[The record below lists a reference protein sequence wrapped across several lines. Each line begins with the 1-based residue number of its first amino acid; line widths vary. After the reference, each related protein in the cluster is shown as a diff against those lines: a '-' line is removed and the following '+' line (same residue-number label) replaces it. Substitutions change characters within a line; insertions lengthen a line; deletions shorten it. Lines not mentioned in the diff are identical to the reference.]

1 MIQSIVE
8 AVFQYSKKTPD
19 KLCLADDLRSIT
31 YKEYANEIVKMA
43 IVFENLGVCK
53 GSFVVVEASQ
63 TISYLASE
71 LALHLLHAVFIP
83 LEKGCAA
90 EKIASLALRC
100 NAALIIKNNTAQI
113 DTKIPWKA
121 LSDIEEMTDKITLSS
136 DVIVGPKTIVSYLHN
151 EEKSFPFPD
160 SNTVSEILFSTGT
173 TGKEKGIVLN
183 HKNDIALAQNVAYS
197 IDIQSDNVEMIPSPM
212 NHSHGLRRYY
222 ANLWKGA
229 SVVLLGSIMDINR
242 FFHNM
247 DDYGVNSLDLVPSAL
262 SVLLRLS
269 KDNLAKY
276 SDNIRYIQFGSAPLM
291 KSDKDWIRR
300 LLPDANLYN
309 IYGSTESGCICCYEF
324 NHTLDKE
331 NCIGKPTFNA
341 EIFIV
346 DDKKNKIS
354 SNSIHTGLLASK
366 GSMNMVGYL
375 DDPEETKK
383 VLLEGVLYSN
393 DISYID
399 EEGDIILLGRA
410 GDVINIGGKKV
421 SPEEIED
428 MAKKMPMIADCACVS
443 VHDPIKGNV
452 PKLFVKVAPSH
463 KFQAGAIRDWLLNH
477 MESFK
482 VPLFYEE
489 IDEIPR
495 TSNGKILRRN
505 LK

>member
-8 AVFQYSKKTPD
+8 AVFQYAKKTPD
-19 KLCLADDLRSIT
+19 KLCLADDLRSMT
-31 YKEYANEIVKMA
+31 YKEYANEIIKMA
-43 IVFENLGVCK
+43 MVFENLGVCE

-71 LALHLLHAVFIP
+71 LALHLLNAVFIP
-83 LEKGCAA
+83 LEKGCAT
-90 EKIASLALRC
+90 EKITSLALRVK
-100 NAALIIKNNTAQI
+100 ATLIIKNNTDEL
-113 DTKIPWKA
+113 DTNILCKA
-121 LSDIEEMTDKITLSS
+121 LADIEEMTGKIDLCSN
-136 DVIVGPKTIVSYLHN
+136 VIVNHETIVAHLHN

-160 SNTVSEILFSTGT
+160 LNTVSEILFSTGT
-173 TGKEKGIVLN
+173 TGKEKGIVLT

-229 SVVLLGSIMDINR
+229 SVVLLGSIMDVNR
-242 FFHNM
+242 FFCNM

-276 SDNIRYIQFGSAPLM
+276 SDSIRYIQFGSAPLM

-300 LLPDANLYN
+300 LLPNANLYN

-341 EIFIV
+341 EILIV
-346 DDKKNKIS
+346 DDNKNEIT

-383 VLLEGVLYSN
+383 VLIDGVLYSN

-399 EEGDIILLGRA
+399 EDGDVILLGRA

-428 MAKKMPMIADCACVS
+428 IAKKMPMVADCACVP

-452 PKLFVKVAPSH
+452 PKLFIKVAPGY
-463 KFQAGAIRDWLLNH
+463 KFLVADIRDWLLNH

>member
-1 MIQSIVE
+1 MIRSIVE
-8 AVFQYSKKTPD
+8 AVFQYAKKTPD
-19 KLCLADDLRSIT
+19 KLCLADDFRSVT
-31 YKEYANEIVKMA
+31 YKEYANEIEKMA
-43 IVFENLGVCK
+43 IVFEDFGVCK

-63 TISYLASE
+63 TISYLALE
-71 LALHLLHAVFIP
+71 LALHLLQAVFVP
-83 LEKGCAA
+83 LEKGCAS
-90 EKIASLALRC
+90 EKITSLALR
-100 NAALIIKNNTAQI
+100 AHASLIIKNDTSKL
-113 DTKIPWKA
+113 DTKIPWK
-121 LSDIEEMTDKITLSS
+121 TLSE
-136 DVIVGPKTIVSYLHN
+136 IEKMTCLHN
-151 EEKSFPFPD
+151 GEKRFPFPD
-160 SNTVSEILFSTGT
+160 LNTVSEILFSTGT
-173 TGKEKGIVLN
+173 TGKEKGIVLT

-229 SVVLLGSIMDINR
+229 SVVLLGSIMDVRR
-242 FFHNM
+242 FFYNM
-247 DDYGVNSLDLVPSAL
+247 DNYGVNSLDLVPSAL

-276 SDNIRYIQFGSAPLM
+276 NDNIRYIQFGSAPLM

-324 NHTLDKE
+324 NHTSDKE

-341 EIFIV
+341 EVFIV
-346 DDKKNKIS
+346 DDKKKKIVS
-354 SNSIHTGLLASK
+354 DSIHTGLLASK

-393 DISYID
+393 DVSYID

-428 MAKKMPMIADCACVS
+428 TAKKMPMIADCACVS

-452 PKLFVKVAPSH
+452 PKLFVKVSQGH
-463 KFQAGAIRDWLLNH
+463 TFQTAAIRDWLLNH

-482 VPLFYEE
+482 VPVFYEE